1 MPVYIVWC
9 KLHPVAQSCYQ
20 VPGQWA
26 HLPVDTKWNLLIVW
40 QNVWKGFPWTLFS
53 LLLLESRHQT
63 HCMQQLSSFWK
74 WFQLTQCHAITE
86 AAEQTQE
93 ASGWIIHMMS
103 ESGSPNHND
112 TKLRATTWAVDCDKA
127 VKSTAAI
134 PSTRCWPRCTFAG
147 SGCHLQGLN
156 LNVMSRA
163 AAYAGVH
170 FPSTFTKKYEW
181 VNAELKVPA

>member
-1 MPVYIVWC
+1 MWGLSLNFI
-9 KLHPVAQSCYQ
+9 
-20 VPGQWA
+20 
-26 HLPVDTKWNLLIVW
+26 
-40 QNVWKGFPWTLFS
+40 FS
-53 LLLLESRHQT
+53 STLLESRHQT

-134 PSTRCWPRCTFAG
+134 PSTRCWPRCTIAG

-156 LNVMSRA
+156 LNIMSRA

-170 FPSTFTKKYEW
+170 FPFTFTKKYEW
-181 VNAELKVPA
+181 MLSSKSLPTSGSSGSTLMITLSPRFIMRPLIPWTGQFLMT